1 MSTYLERFKTRHKVN
16 PELVQ
21 RYEFDAS
28 YYGDKNIKNEL
39 ASAKRTATSLAKAS
53 ASFSYLRPEQKLAL
67 DAATSAM
74 RSLARDL
81 AELALWAKDYAA
93 FCASERER
101 EDMEKLE
108 KLADKR
114 WSNDVDALNFEA
126 NILSELQTNDGK
138 HALGDWFHGRGLHKD
153 VPRNDFSLSFDL
165 CPPKKNYSNRL
176 NTAAVLQGIDH
187 ARPQK
192 SNAYSRTGTYW
203 YVCGWQDYE
212 DYLAWRKSIAGAT
225 AAAILNI
232 QTTVRS

>member
-1 MSTYLERFKTRHKVN
+1 MSTYLERFKTRRKVN
-16 PELVQ
+16 AELAQ
-21 RYEFDAS
+21 RYEHDAS
-28 YYGDKNIKNEL
+28 YNGDKHIKNEL

-53 ASFSYLRPEQKLAL
+53 AAFSYLRPEQKLAL

-108 KLADKR
+108 KIAVKR
-114 WSNDVDALNFEA
+114 WSNDVVALNFEA
-126 NILSELQTNDGK
+126 SILSELQTNDGK

-165 CPPKKNYSNRL
+165 SPPKKNYSNRL
-176 NTAAVLQGIDH
+176 NTAAILVGIDH
-187 ARPQK
+187 TRPQK
-192 SNAYSRTGTYW
+192 SNAYSRTGAFW

-212 DYLAWRKSIAGAT
+212 EYLAWRKSVAGETESAIAKF
-225 AAAILNI
+225 LS
-232 QTTVRS
+232 VV